1 MRSAL
6 SLASRAP
13 REPVHRIVHCGVKR
27 AAETGYLLL
36 AHRVECL
43 SVRIVRRYMEPV
55 KGNPEAERPPEK
67 ERPAQDLRRERR
79 GLGLPL
85 PKLAQR
91 PCLVM
96 AKLVRAVLAHRFA
109 RTRRHTRCSTTP

>member
-1 MRSAL
+1 VRSAL

-13 REPVHRIVHCGVKR
+13 RVPVHWIVHCGVKR

-55 KGNPEAERPPEK
+55 KGNPEAERPPK
-67 ERPAQDLRRERR
+67 RR
-79 GLGLPL
+79 GPHKISEGSGGAWGFL

>member
-55 KGNPEAERPPEK
+55 KGNPEAERSPTKGEGQHKISEGSGEAWGFLSPSY
-67 ERPAQDLRRERR
+67 LS
-79 GLGLPL
+79 
-85 PKLAQR
+85 
-91 PCLVM
+91 
-96 AKLVRAVLAHRFA
+96 VRV
-109 RTRRHTRCSTTP
+109 